1 MANRAFRWKS
11 GLAGGLVLLIAA
23 LLGLSACGAPQFT
36 YSADYS
42 ANTYFK
48 VPYGWHQL
56 KQTDVSS
63 ALKSVGW
70 ASAGWTSAFDAG
82 TTPSAG
88 NFLSFDTQSPFVFA
102 QVGTLSSTGSNEM
115 SYNMLI
121 DAFLPVS
128 SSVRSQ
134 LPSNYPLTN
143 FQLIGQQ
150 KLSPGQGVHGVEE
163 IYTYTYGGLIADTF
177 AQVALTNSDE
187 TKMYLL
193 VVHCT
198 SSCFTKN
205 QKTIDDVIS
214 SFTVRSP

>member
-1 MANRAFRWKS
+1 MANRAFRWKA
-11 GLAGGLVLLIAA
+11 GLAGGWVLLFAV
-23 LLGLSACGAPQFT
+23 LLSLSACGAPQYT

-56 KQTDVSS
+56 KQTDVSA
-63 ALKSVGW
+63 ALQSVGW
-70 ASAGWTSAFDAG
+70 SSTGWTSAFDAG
-82 TTPSAG
+82 TVPSAD

-102 QVGTLSSTGSNEM
+102 QVGTLSSAGSNEM
-115 SYNMLI
+115 SYNSLI

-128 SSVRSQ
+128 STVRSE

-150 KLSPGQGVHGVEE
+150 KLAPGQGVHGIEE
-163 IYTYTYGGLIADTF
+163 AYTYTYGGLIADTF
-177 AQVALTNSDE
+177 EQVALTNSDD
-187 TKMYLL
+187 TRLYLL

-198 SSCFTKN
+198 TSCFTKN
-205 QKTIDDVIS
+205 QKAIDDVIS